1 MVYLGVD
8 LHRKL
13 SHVVALDEGGS
24 VVLERR
30 FDHSPDAFRRVF
42 GELAP
47 EPVSVVFEAT
57 YGWGWFAD
65 LLADAGIEAHMAHPL
80 ATKAISSGRVKNDA
94 VDARTLAHLLR
105 TNLLP
110 EAWIAPPAVRDARRL
125 VRMRVSLV
133 RIRSRLKSQVHAI
146 CADAG
151 VPVSVTDLFGRQGR
165 TQLAS
170 LSLRPVVA
178 GRLAANLRLIDEL
191 GREIL
196 TADRE
201 LQALFRGD
209 DRVRRLMPIPG
220 IGFLT
225 AVTII
230 AEVADIG
237 RFPSADRLASWTGLT
252 PTEHSSADHTR
263 RDSPRATPCRDSP
276 GSHPAATHR
285 ARTLPR
291 LTGRVRA
298 EARLHDPGVIDRKWR
313 RTPRLDTSVMRLVSR
328 GGCTRSAAPNRR
340 PRGVPSRQSR
350 WSTIA
355 DAPEGRSSSSGVGR
369 PAAANQPSASDR
381 VTSRVPWSSSSSW
394 TPAISSPWRVRSSSG
409 SDGRYQS
416 SAINQPSGRT
426 EAHAARSAAAGSGS
440 WWSAY
445 W

>member
-13 SHVVALDEGGS
+13 SHVVALDDGGK

-42 GELAP
+42 GELEP
-47 EPVSVVFEAT
+47 GPVSVVFEAT

-65 LLADAGIEAHMAHPL
+65 LLADAGIPAHMAHPL

-110 EAWIAPPAVRDARRL
+110 EAWIAPPEVRDARRL

-146 CADAG
+146 CADTG
-151 VPVSVTDLFGRQGR
+151 VPVPMTDLFGRGGR
-165 TQLAS
+165 ELLAS

-178 GRLAANLRLIDEL
+178 GRLAANLRLIDDL
-191 GREIL
+191 GREIMA
-196 TADRE
+196 ADRE

-230 AEVADIG
+230 AEVGDVS
-237 RFPSADRLASWTGLT
+237 RFPSADRLASWAGLT
-252 PTEHSSADHTR
+252 PTERSSADHTR
-263 RDSPRATPCRDSP
+263 RGHISKQGSRWLRWTMVEAASRVGRAPSL
-276 GSHPAATHR
+276 HR
-285 ARTLPR
+285 FA
-291 LTGRVRA
+291 
-298 EARLHDPGVIDRKWR
+298 DPIER
-313 RTPRLDTSVMRLVSR
+313 RR
-328 GGCTRSAAPNRR
+328 GGKIARVALARRLLTVAFYALRDPDGCRAYPPLHRS
-340 PRGVPSRQSR
+340 SRSLPAR
-350 WSTIA
+350 STI
-355 DAPEGRSSSSGVGR
+355 VM
-369 PAAANQPSASDR
+369 ASR
-381 VTSRVPWSSSSSW
+381 
-394 TPAISSPWRVRSSSG
+394 
-409 SDGRYQS
+409 
-416 SAINQPSGRT
+416 
-426 EAHAARSAAAGSGS
+426 
-440 WWSAY
+440 
-445 W
+445 